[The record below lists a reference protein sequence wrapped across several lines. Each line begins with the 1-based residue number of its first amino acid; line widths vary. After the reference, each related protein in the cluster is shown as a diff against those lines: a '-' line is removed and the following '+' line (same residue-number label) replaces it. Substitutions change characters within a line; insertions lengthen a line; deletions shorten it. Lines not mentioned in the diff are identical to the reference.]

1 MPLYAIGSAEYV
13 HDKLRSEAATGCH
26 WNSEVSIPIR
36 GSACGEESQDSA
48 EMSGASSDDNG
59 APQGRFAAPGKRR
72 KTRENPAIK
81 LQRELLQSVSALQ
94 PVDYVDWKRL
104 ILTDP
109 EWCNWYMAN
118 NIKYKF
124 QDRLGEALENYKLIA
139 QQKSY
144 LDLLDS
150 INMRSLEMK
159 YGQYEKLFDSV
170 AHIKEFFHH
179 NQIDVEQAI
188 KDIFQWADKEI
199 SKKNTIVVKGPPN
212 CGKSLIINSIVTG
225 MHNVCRA
232 NRFDNTGSQFSL
244 QEGATA
250 RVWFMD
256 EVHLQD
262 KFWSTLLILWAGQP
276 VDTDV
281 KNKGHVDIPRVPV
294 IMAFNDN
301 PINNLPIS
309 MRSLAHSQLKARL
322 ITTWKAAEWPYCKN
336 IKGQIHP
343 QAWKYL
349 YDEYILKRDTRALRS
364 LEPLHGLYPHDVSP
378 ISRPVRGMGF
388 TTPEPSQ
395 KAYTPP
401 RVPGFSPKPV
411 AFSPGQAVGAP
422 RNLLPTF
429 NATVQ
434 GEPDALPGIFSAR
447 LVRVE
452 SDGSTSDMGFV
463 QDIADALNNTVAV
476 GRGRGVPGVP
486 GGGGGEDDNNNNHDA
501 LYSRRSDL
509 GEMEPSSRDEEG
521 GHDEALGGDEDRE
534 LPAESCLLYPSQC
547 GPDSFCQPGCPS
559 HRRYEQL

>member
-1 MPLYAIGSAEYV
+1 MPPYTIGSAEHL

-26 WNSEVSIPIR
+26 WNSEISLPVW
-36 GSACGEESQDSA
+36 GSSRGEESPDSP

-59 APQGRFAAPGKRR
+59 APQGCFTTPGKRR

-109 EWCNWYMAN
+109 DWCSWYMAN

-139 QQKSY
+139 QQKNY
-144 LDLLDS
+144 LDLLET

-179 NQIDVEQAI
+179 NQIDIEQAV
-188 KDIFQWADKEI
+188 KDVFQWADKEI

-294 IMAFNDN
+294 IMAFNDH

-309 MRSLAHSQLKARL
+309 MRGLAQSQLKARL

-364 LEPLHGLYPHDVSP
+364 LEPLHGLYPHDVATEDIRRDVESTP
-378 ISRPVRGMGF
+378 IQDRSETGF
-388 TTPEPSQ
+388 
-395 KAYTPP
+395 TPP
-401 RVPGFSPKPV
+401 RVPGFSPRRRTP
-411 AFSPGQAVGAP
+411 FSPGRCVASP
-422 RNLLPTF
+422 RNLLPAF
-429 NATVQ
+429 EASVVDEPPPLQ
-434 GEPDALPGIFSAR
+434 GLFGAHLG
-447 LVRVE
+447 RVE
-452 SDGSTSDMGFV
+452 QDGSASNMDFV
-463 QDIADALNNTVAV
+463 QAIADALNDADDSRGS
-476 GRGRGVPGVP
+476 GRDIRVRVEREEDAMHNNNDEGEAARGDIEGNMET
-486 GGGGGEDDNNNNHDA
+486 GGGGDPGTHEGGVQEAQDIDIA
-501 LYSRRSDL
+501 TEPCMLYSS
-509 GEMEPSSRDEEG
+509 P
-521 GHDEALGGDEDRE
+521 
-534 LPAESCLLYPSQC
+534 C
-547 GPDSFCQPGCPS
+547 GPDNRCQPGCPNS
-559 HRRYEQL
+559 GV